1 MLVMMVRPPL
11 ARVPPPPLTLSI
23 CWYSL
28 LEGWWMLV
36 MMVRPP
42 LARVP
47 PPPLTLS
54 ICWYSLLEGWW
65 MLVMMVRPPLARV
78 RSVCMRLR
86 AVVES
91 SPEVGCRC
99 GKGGGRCLR
108 CV

>member
-1 MLVMMVRPPL
+1 MDAGDDGAP
-11 ARVPPPPLTLSI
+11 AT
-23 CWYSL
+23 
-28 LEGWWMLV
+28 GQGT
-36 MMVRPP
+36 
-42 LARVP
+42 

-91 SPEVGCRC
+91 SPEVGCRG